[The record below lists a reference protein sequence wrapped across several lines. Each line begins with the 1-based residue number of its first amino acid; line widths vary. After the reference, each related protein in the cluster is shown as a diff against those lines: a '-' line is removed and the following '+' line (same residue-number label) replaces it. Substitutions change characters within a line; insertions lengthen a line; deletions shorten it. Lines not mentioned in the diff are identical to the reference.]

1 MILLKDA
8 NLLQI
13 FAAYTLLIG
22 HSPKDETII
31 GYIKFRPISAFEAD
45 ITTVLNGYKET
56 SSDTIRHI
64 LNYKLP
70 DWNLVEATQI
80 DSRCLNGAIVSIV
93 CECYS
98 KQEDF
103 DLIYYLEGEGKFRL
117 EIGGL
122 KSDIYDA
129 KKIMAEL
136 GYDKWRIYKH

>member
-1 MILLKDA
+1 MILLKKA

-22 HSPKDETII
+22 HSPKEETII
-31 GYIKFRPISAFEAD
+31 GYIKYRPTSSSEAD

-56 SSDTIRHI
+56 NSDTLHHV
-64 LNYKLP
+64 LDYELP
-70 DWNLVEATQI
+70 DINLLEAAQK
-80 DSRCLNGAIVSIV
+80 DSRYLNNVVVAII

-103 DLIYYLEGEGKFRL
+103 NLIYYLEGEGKFRL

-136 GYDKWRIYKH
+136 GYDKWRIYKY